1 MAGRFYSGDQFRPFF
16 PARVVPPSLD
26 RLAREESQRRSSQST
41 FSYSQSQERT
51 QTTGPALYG
60 SSGQESQASL
70 PRYDDM
76 LGTERHQ
83 EIKERF
89 AAVSNAI
96 SSLVQDI
103 NAIKKVTEDQGASL
117 ERLKV
122 TITQIAEVQANQ
134 ERQLNEILQM
144 VKDIHSSQ
152 TAESAQRQKC
162 EILSEGED
170 FCSQLSEDGISVS
183 EYLSVR
189 KLRVHESPNGKHF
202 CKRCP
207 LGLTYKT
214 FAHHFRSA
222 SQALALRGILR
233 NDAIQ
238 VTHQP
243 QQRREHEQR
252 QQNQERGSSPAC
264 QVRSCRHW
272 FLYAFQYKRAPV

>member
-1 MAGRFYSGDQFRPFF
+1 
-16 PARVVPPSLD
+16 
-26 RLAREESQRRSSQST
+26 
-41 FSYSQSQERT
+41 
-51 QTTGPALYG
+51 
-60 SSGQESQASL
+60 
-70 PRYDDM
+70 M

-103 NAIKKVTEDQGASL
+103 NAIKKVTEDQAASL

-162 EILSEGED
+162 EVLSEGED

-189 KLRVHESPNGKHF
+189 KLHVHESPNGKHF

-207 LGLTYKT
+207 LGLTYFCT
-214 FAHHFRSA
+214 PLQVSLASA
-222 SQALALRGILR
+222 RAQR
-233 NDAIQ
+233 
-238 VTHQP
+238 HP
-243 QQRREHEQR
+243 QKRRYPSHT
-252 QQNQERGSSPAC
+252 PAAAA
-264 QVRSCRHW
+264 QGT
-272 FLYAFQYKRAPV
+272 